1 MAALGFDSV
10 RKLNIGSIV
19 MVTAVD
25 GKTRVRLPVLGVVA
39 FVVVAA
45 VGLLLAKWW
54 PYAQR
59 TATLAD
65 THTWTSASLLDG
77 EAPSLRAGWD
87 FLVVYTKAVWPAL
100 VAAVVIGAA
109 VETLLPAGWLPR
121 AVGRRGRLGAALAG
135 LPTMMCT
142 CCTAPVVGSMRRRG
156 LAASAA
162 SAFWLA
168 NPVLNPAVLVF
179 LALVGPWQW
188 SVTRLVV
195 GVVLVL
201 GVAAVVARVVPD
213 GPAPL
218 EGVDPPAP
226 QRFGRALGRFA
237 LVLVPE
243 YAVLVFAVGALRG
256 WLFPLD
262 GEAVTTTLVAVCV
275 ALVLGL
281 VVVLP
286 TGGEIPVLLALAA
299 VGLSPAV
306 LGILLITLPAISL
319 PSAVMVGR
327 ALTWRGVAAAGLLAS
342 ALLAVLS

>member
-1 MAALGFDSV
+1 M
-10 RKLNIGSIV
+10 
-19 MVTAVD
+19 TAVVGD
-25 GKTRVRLPVLGVVA
+25 KRTARARLPVLGVVI

-45 VGLLLAKWW
+45 AGLTMAKWW

-59 TATLAD
+59 TATLAG
-65 THTWTSASLLDG
+65 THTWTGASLLDG

-87 FLVVYTKAVWPAL
+87 FLVAYTKAVWLAL
-100 VAAVVIGAA
+100 VAAVVIGGT

-121 AVGRRGRLGAALAG
+121 AVGRRGTIGAALAG

-142 CCTAPVVGSMRRRG
+142 CCAAPVVGSMRRRG

-162 SAFWLA
+162 ATFWLA

-188 SVTRLVV
+188 PVTRLVV

-201 GVAAVVARVVPD
+201 GVAAVLTRVVPA

-218 EGVDPPAP
+218 ETIEPAEPPAP
-226 QRFGRALGRFA
+226 RRFGRALGRFA

-262 GEAVTTTLVAVCV
+262 GTVATATIVAVV
-275 ALVLGL
+275 IALVLGL

-286 TGGEIPVLLALAA
+286 TGGEIPVLLALGAA
-299 VGLSPAV
+299 GLPPAV

-327 ALTWRGVAAAGLLAS
+327 ALTWRAVGAAAAGVAAAGLVAG
-342 ALLAVLS
+342 AVLTVLS